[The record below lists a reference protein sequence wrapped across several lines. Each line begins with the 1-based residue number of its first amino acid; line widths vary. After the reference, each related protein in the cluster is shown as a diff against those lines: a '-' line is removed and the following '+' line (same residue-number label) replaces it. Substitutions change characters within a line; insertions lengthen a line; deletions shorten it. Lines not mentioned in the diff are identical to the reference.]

1 MEDCSQLVRGADWF
15 ITELFLPVSF
25 LALSFSPMTDSLFFL
40 EGMWGPSVALLD
52 SGMLTYCEHCPGLC
66 EIVPN
71 VLSTLLT
78 TLVWSS
84 KLRHLISLRL

>member
-52 SGMLTYCEHCPGLC
+52 SGMLT
-66 EIVPN
+66 
-71 VLSTLLT
+71 
-78 TLVWSS
+78 
-84 KLRHLISLRL
+84 